1 MEKLID
7 ALVQAEEKKMC
18 VQWGCTTCGAQE
30 FKKLI
35 QEALQIETLLSKE
48 AALKISEQ
56 LKAIESIQYQ
66 DSVIFLIRICAT
78 RLSEDD
84 LSYILSG
91 TPCGDLYQRML
102 DRKRIKDA
110 ARRDHERRNDP
121 EFIKQNREQKKNE
134 RAEAHQERLKLK
146 AERDAKWQEKNG
158 QKNK

>member
-30 FKKLI
+30 FKQLI
-35 QEALQIETLLSKE
+35 QEALQIEALLSKE
-48 AALKISEQ
+48 AALKIAEQ
-56 LKAIESIQYQ
+56 LKAIESLQYQ

-91 TPCGDLYQRML
+91 TPCGNLYQRML

-134 RAEAHQERLKLK
+134 RAKVHEERLRLK
-146 AERDAKWQEKNG
+146 SQRDAQWREK
-158 QKNK
+158 QKKKS